1 MKANWHRNTLIY
13 QIDPSLFYDSNGD
26 GRGDLK
32 GIIRQ
37 LDYLQA
43 LGVGA
48 LWLMPLYRSPFKDAG
63 YDVSDFLAL
72 DPRFGSEED
81 LRQLI
86 VKAGE
91 RGIRVILELVV
102 QHTCDQHPWFQRARR
117 DRNSVYRDYYLWSD
131 TPVDDG
137 NQPIF
142 PSVEDSIWQWDEE
155 AGQYYRHLF
164 YRHEPDLNLANP
176 RVVEDIERIMV
187 HWLEL
192 GIAGFRLDAASHLV
206 EQAGGGDEE
215 QGVWLLERLYR
226 CMIRINPEGILMG
239 EVDVEPERY
248 SHYFGAGDR
257 LGLVLDFWVNNHI
270 FLALARGEAQPL
282 QRAIA
287 RRPAPP
293 DGAHYAVWLR
303 NHDELDLERLSEE
316 EREEVMQAFAPEPD
330 MRLYGRGIRRRLA
343 PMLEGDVRRQALA
356 QSLLLSLPGTPIV
369 RYGEEI
375 GMGDD
380 LSRPERLSVR
390 TPMQWNAEANAGF
403 SSAHHLAAPLIEHGP
418 FAYTHLNVARQQDD
432 PESLLARTR
441 RLLWARSGLSEVGNG
456 EAQLLTADHRAVFAI
471 AHVGQATSVMLAN
484 LGPETVEVRLQTD
497 LEGFEEI
504 VSDSPYPAPEGAS
517 MSLCGYGY
525 RWFRYAGSEQQ
536 QGDRQETADRQ

>member
-26 GRGDLK
+26 GQGDIK
-32 GIIRQ
+32 GIIQ
-37 LDYLQA
+37 KLDYLQA

-86 VKAGE
+86 ARAAE

-102 QHTCDQHPWFQRARR
+102 QHTSDQHPWFLRARR
-117 DRNSVYRDYYLWSD
+117 DKNSIYRDYYLWSD

-142 PSVEDSIWQWDEE
+142 PSVEDSIWQWDEQ
-155 AGQYYRHLF
+155 AGQFYRHLF

-176 RVVEDIERIMV
+176 RVVEAIERVMV

-206 EQAGGGDEE
+206 EQAGGGDEK
-215 QGVWLLERLYR
+215 QGVWLLERLYK
-226 CMIRINPEGILMG
+226 CMTRINPEGVLMG

-248 SHYFGAGDR
+248 SQYFGTGER
-257 LGLVLDFWVNNHI
+257 LGLVLDFWVNNHL
-270 FLALARGEAQPL
+270 FLALARGEAEPL
-282 QRAIA
+282 QRAID
-287 RRPAPP
+287 RRPTPP
-293 DGAHYAVWLR
+293 DGVHYAVWLR
-303 NHDELDLERLSEE
+303 NHDELDLERLTEQ
-316 EREEVMQAFAPEPD
+316 EREEVMRAFAPQER

-343 PMLEGDVRRQALA
+343 PMLEGDVRRQAMA
-356 QSLLLSLPGTPIV
+356 QALLLSLPGTPIV

-390 TPMQWNAEANAGF
+390 APMQWNDSTNAGF
-403 SSAHHLAAPLIEHGP
+403 STARCLPAPMIEQGP
-418 FAYTHLNVARQQDD
+418 FAYTQLNVAHQQND
-432 PESLLARTR
+432 PQSLLARTR
-441 RLLWARSGLSEVGNG
+441 RLLLARAGLEEVGNG
-456 EAQLLTADHRAVFAI
+456 KPECLATDHPAVFAI
-471 AHVGQATSVMLAN
+471 AHVHTATSVMIAN
-484 LGPETVEVRLQTD
+484 LCDETVSVQVQGLD
-497 LEGFEEI
+497 LSDFEEI
-504 VSDSPYPAPEGAS
+504 VSDGSYAYAAS
-517 MSLCGYGY
+517 TDLRLDLQGYGY
-525 RWFRYAGSEQQ
+525 RWFRRKASV
-536 QGDRQETADRQ
+536 RPRHTT